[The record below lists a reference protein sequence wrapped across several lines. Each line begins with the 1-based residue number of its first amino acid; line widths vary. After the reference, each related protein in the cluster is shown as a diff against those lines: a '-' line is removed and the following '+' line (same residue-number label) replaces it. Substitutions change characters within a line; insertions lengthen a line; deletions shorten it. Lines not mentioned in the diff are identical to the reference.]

1 MKRFKNPKKV
11 AITCVI
17 LVALIGIGFFALN
30 RGYDY
35 FMKKVYPIDYSSIVE
50 KEAAKNSLEPAL
62 VYSVIKAESNFQPE
76 AKSKAG
82 AYGLMQLMPSTFEW
96 LQTKMKSDSNLT
108 TDDLLKPEI
117 NIQYGCKY
125 LSMMLKEFKNQKTA
139 ICAYNAGNGAVNGWL
154 KNADLSKDGTTL
166 VKVPYPETEKYAASV
181 LKNYET
187 YNKLYKFK

>member
-96 LQTKMKSDSNLT
+96 LQTKTKDDANLT
-108 TDDLLKPEI
+108 TEDLLKPEI